1 MTSIMKST
9 AFSKNCFP
17 FWRDSLI
24 HSTTNALI
32 TEVITPAIIVSNM
45 LIAVKQYLREHKNI
59 AFMGEIMGKWRIVV
73 ELIVE
78 AEDEEDAVEEFV
90 RKINEIHDNAD
101 LYDEVDEIQK
111 LE

>member
-1 MTSIMKST
+1 
-9 AFSKNCFP
+9 
-17 FWRDSLI
+17 
-24 HSTTNALI
+24 
-32 TEVITPAIIVSNM
+32 
-45 LIAVKQYLREHKNI
+45 
-59 AFMGEIMGKWRIVV
+59 MGEIMGKWRIVV

>member
-1 MTSIMKST
+1 
-9 AFSKNCFP
+9 
-17 FWRDSLI
+17 
-24 HSTTNALI
+24 
-32 TEVITPAIIVSNM
+32 M
-45 LIAVKQYLREHKNI
+45 LIAVKQYLREHENI